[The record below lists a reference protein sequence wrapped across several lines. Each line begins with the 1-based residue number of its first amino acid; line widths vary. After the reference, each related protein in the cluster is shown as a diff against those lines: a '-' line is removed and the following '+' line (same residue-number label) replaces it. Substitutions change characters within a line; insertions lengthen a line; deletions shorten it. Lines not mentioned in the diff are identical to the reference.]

1 MSAVDDILAGLDF
14 DSVDGSAR
22 LPFLDPGRY
31 ILLVKKVA
39 IGQGFKG
46 GKFTVE
52 LEVLESY
59 KTVADDIP
67 TPVGKTVSWIQ
78 KLGGN
83 SPSALVGPNNVVN
96 FLAAATGFAGALF
109 KSTKEDPFS
118 GKKRIKR
125 LVGDEDGSMPE
136 GPLVQAGV
144 RVAALCYRTQS
155 SNKTDITPAN
165 FSIVPGYTLK
175 DIQAAAAAAANGQGA
190 GQAAAT
196 A

>member
-22 LPFLDPGRY
+22 LPFLDPGKY
-31 ILLVKKVA
+31 VLLVKKVA

-52 LEVLESY
+52 FEVLEAV
-59 KTVADDIP
+59 KTVEDDIP

-83 SPSALVGPNNVVN
+83 SPAALVGPNNVVN
-96 FLAAATGFAGALF
+96 FLAAATGFAGSLF

-118 GKKRIKR
+118 GKKRIKM

-155 SNKTDITPAN
+155 SNKTDITPCN
-165 FSIVPGYTLK
+165 FSIYPGYTLK
-175 DIQAAAAAAANGQGA
+175 DIQLALKKANGQEAAAASA
-190 GQAAAT
+190 
-196 A
+196 